1 MDAQQREAFGSAHER
16 WYEAERYLL
25 ESHNAQARDAYLN
38 ALEAARA
45 CGEGLT
51 QAVLSLRLG
60 RVLMGMGAYDDAQRV
75 LEAGMILCRAKRLW
89 HLEPLLALAL
99 GETALHRNHVGEA
112 MRVLEQGNAQFERN
126 CCQSGVAHIT
136 FWRGVTLTLL
146 EGLET
151 GTATLELACRQ
162 ARQLNS
168 PALEARAWVGV
179 ARRRHRDGDRV
190 GTTRAWNEAE
200 SSLRSISD
208 REGLG
213 WVRLEQA
220 EFLRSSGCHWEAW
233 KKAREAL
240 GYFQEARAN
249 DGERMA
255 RQGLRQWPWWRSAW
269 NTVLEAVHTALERR
283 RLPGPR

>member
-1 MDAQQREAFGSAHER
+1 MDAQQREAFGSAHEH

-25 ESHNAQARDAYLN
+25 ECQNARARDAYLD
-38 ALEAARA
+38 ALEAARL

-60 RVLMGMGAYDDAQRV
+60 RVLMAMGAYDDAQRV
-75 LEAGMILCRAKRLW
+75 LEVGLTLCRAEKLL

-99 GETALHRNHVGEA
+99 GETALHRNRVGEA
-112 MRVLEQGNAQFERN
+112 IRVLEQGRERFERN
-126 CCQSGVAHIT
+126 YCQTGVAHTT
-136 FWRGVTLTLL
+136 FWRGVTLTRL
-146 EGLET
+146 EGMET
-151 GTATLELACRQ
+151 GTATLELACHQ

-179 ARRRHRDGDRV
+179 ARRRHRDGDSL
-190 GTTRAWNEAE
+190 GASRAWDEAE

-220 EFLRSSGCHWEAW
+220 ELLRGGGRPWEAW
-233 KKAREAL
+233 RKSREAL
-240 GYFQEARAN
+240 GYFQEARAHE
-249 DGERMA
+249 GVRMA
-255 RQGLRQWPWWRSAW
+255 RQVLRQWPWWRAAW
-269 NTVLEAVHTALERR
+269 NAVLETVHTALDRR
-283 RLPGPR
+283 RLPAPR